1 MITEVQNEIE
11 EQLNA
16 HSLKLPEGENST
28 IEFYLQNHSSLKAI
42 GNKIFKKF
50 PTWLQSE
57 FKDEKLEL
65 FRTFYLN
72 FKRKVKFTDRP
83 EFRYYSEAPHEFQNY
98 FLIPEFIPHEDLT
111 DGFLI
116 RLMAININLKLSELS
131 ETEKMEIKMKTKYPD
146 FHGLGIEPIFRV
158 DRIYFFEKNWDKI
171 EKELLSIVGVQNR
184 FLIEVLKE
192 PIECLGEVENMTLD
206 DVMKKWEASN
216 FYSSDF
222 PFKFCYLSKG
232 VIKYEAK
239 FREETNSHLD
249 RIVNETSDPN
259 NLEQF
264 FNELESQ
271 LFNNRNI
278 SYLDFLS
285 TPLQTLVEE
294 AGSFI
299 DLKRIIK
306 TKVISELKDEY
317 SGYHDKKTIS
327 TSLEDLSLLGA
338 SMTAIG
344 LFENNGQAFQF
355 LSSHFSIRCPDKS
368 TKSIK
373 LNSLYVKLDS
383 IRKQVSEREINR
395 FFRKITNYLR
405 DGGL

>member
-11 EQLNA
+11 KQLNA
-16 HSLKLPEGENST
+16 HSLKLPKGENST
-28 IEFYLQNHSSLKAI
+28 IEFYLQNHSTLIAI
-42 GNKIFKKF
+42 GNKIFKKI
-50 PTWLQSE
+50 PTWLQLE
-57 FKDEKLEL
+57 FKDEKLDL

-72 FKRKVKFTDRP
+72 FKRKVKFTDWP

-111 DGFLI
+111 DDFLI
-116 RLMAININLKLSELS
+116 RLMAINIDLKFSELTDS
-131 ETEKMEIKMKTKYPD
+131 EKMEIQLKLKYPD
-146 FHGLGIEPIFRV
+146 FRRMGIKPIFRW
-158 DRIYFFEKNWDKI
+158 DRVSYIRNNWEKI
-171 EKELLSIVGVQNR
+171 EKQLSAIVADENK
-184 FLIEVLKE
+184 FLIEVIKE
-192 PIECLGEVENMTLD
+192 PIDCLALIENRALD
-206 DVMKKWEASN
+206 NAIKKWEDSN
-216 FYSSDF
+216 FYSTDF
-222 PFKFCYLSKG
+222 PFKFGYLSKG
-232 VIKYEAK
+232 IIKYEAK
-239 FREETNSHLD
+239 FREEINSHLD
-249 RIVNETSDPN
+249 KIVNETSDPN

-317 SGYHDKKTIS
+317 SGYHDKKAIS

-344 LFENNGQAFQF
+344 LFKNKGQAFQF
-355 LSSHFSIRCPDKS
+355 LSSHFSRRCPDKS

-373 LNSLYVKLDS
+373 LHSLYVKLDG
-383 IRKQVSEREINR
+383 IRKQLSEREINR
-395 FFRKITNYLR
+395 YFRKITDFLR
-405 DGGL
+405 DEDL